1 MITIA
6 GEVVGNDFDV
16 TLTGRQTGFTAL
28 AGMNFTPNQFR
39 VASYLDRF
47 DDTVTS
53 GPIISL
59 LQALDGVSVH
69 PSDLGGAMDQLSP
82 LKFGLLCFLDLV
94 QQHLVPGRELDDYLA
109 SHRGPDGILIG
120 GNGGIDYS
128 GLTINSPEIDSGLQ
142 IIYGRLL
149 AWSPPPMPGLLSD
162 VGDPMLGGIDSKA
175 SQTVIGPESIYPL
188 NVFVTGNAVLA
199 QDFSDPATGVAHTDA
214 TTGGVQLGADYRVT
228 PHLRVGALLG
238 YGHTRATLDTL
249 GSDASVDTYSPGVY
263 ASYAKNGWYANALG
277 CYGFSSYD
285 QNRKVAIGAFSGT
298 AHSSP
303 GGDQIT
309 GDLDG
314 GYDFH
319 EGSWTIGPT
328 LGVQYVHLDIDG
340 YTESGLPGANLDVNK
355 DESDSL
361 RSSLGGRV
369 VYAVR
374 DGDLLFTPHFDVSW
388 QHEFLDQSRGHHQPV
403 RRNRH
408 RLVFRQDAQ
417 PESRLRVDRSR
428 PQCAGRRKHPR
439 LCRLPGPGRAIQLF
453 RPVDPGRCEAGLLI
467 NSARSDRARVGETG
481 CPSRAVRAER
491 SRSARAPGNQAG
503 PGQPA
508 LDRDAGASFN
518 RLTMGMLSPRE
529 VRAGG

>member
-1 MITIA
+1 
-6 GEVVGNDFDV
+6 
-16 TLTGRQTGFTAL
+16 
-28 AGMNFTPNQFR
+28 
-39 VASYLDRF
+39 
-47 DDTVTS
+47 
-53 GPIISL
+53 
-59 LQALDGVSVH
+59 
-69 PSDLGGAMDQLSP
+69 
-82 LKFGLLCFLDLV
+82 
-94 QQHLVPGRELDDYLA
+94 
-109 SHRGPDGILIG
+109 
-120 GNGGIDYS
+120 
-128 GLTINSPEIDSGLQ
+128 
-142 IIYGRLL
+142 
-149 AWSPPPMPGLLSD
+149 
-162 VGDPMLGGIDSKA
+162 
-175 SQTVIGPESIYPL
+175 
-188 NVFVTGNAVLA
+188 
-199 QDFSDPATGVAHTDA
+199 A

-388 QHEFLDQSRGHHQPV
+388 QHEFLDQSRGITSQFDGIGTGSFFVKTPSPSRDSALIDLGLNARV
-403 RRNRH
+403 DENI
-408 RLVFRQDAQ
+408 LVFADY
-417 PESRLRVDRSR
+417 LV
-428 PQCAGRRKHPR
+428 
-439 LCRLPGPGRAIQLF
+439 
-453 RPVDPGRCEAGLLI
+453 
-467 NSARSDRARVGETG
+467 
-481 CPSRAVRAER
+481 
-491 SRSARAPGNQAG
+491 QAG
-503 PGQPA
+503 QSNYFGQSIQ
-508 LDRDAGASFN
+508 AGVKLGF
-518 RLTMGMLSPRE
+518 
-529 VRAGG
+529 